1 MGKFSE
7 MLNDGHNYMKRWP
20 NQRVLSP
27 IFPENR
33 VIFATSLAMK
43 TMPAIA
49 VVTVM
54 LPYMA
59 NLTEILPQ
67 SVMMATVIFLMPLHG
82 LYWLGR
88 RANQLLPPSL
98 ANWYR
103 DLHQKLA
110 EAGERIS
117 PLAVKPRYKELADLL
132 RKAFKRF
139 DKSFVLAEDFT
150 DYPR

>member
-7 MLNDGHNYMKRWP
+7 MLNDGREYMKRWP
-20 NQRVLSP
+20 NQRVLAP

-54 LPYMA
+54 MPYMA

-67 SVMMATVIFLMPLHG
+67 SVMMAMVIFLMPLHG

-88 RANQLLPPSL
+88 RANSQLPPSL
-98 ANWYR
+98 ATWYR
-103 DLHQKLA
+103 DLHHKLA
-110 EAGERIS
+110 EAGESIA
-117 PLAVKPRYKELADLL
+117 PAVTQPRYAELADLL

-139 DKSFVLAEDFT
+139 DKSFVLTDDFS
-150 DYPR
+150 DQSR

>member
-7 MLNDGHNYMKRWP
+7 MLNDGRSYMKRWP
-20 NQRVLSP
+20 NQRILSP
-27 IFPENR
+27 LFPENR

-54 LPYMA
+54 MPYMA

-67 SVMMATVIFLMPLHG
+67 SLMMALVIFLLPMHG
-82 LYWLGR
+82 LYWLGC
-88 RANQLLPPSL
+88 RANQLLPPAL
-98 ANWYR
+98 ATWYR
-103 DLHQKLA
+103 DLHHKLE
-110 EAGERIS
+110 EAGESITPAATR
-117 PLAVKPRYKELADLL
+117 PRYAELAELL

-139 DKSFVLAEDFT
+139 DKSFVLADDFN
-150 DYPR
+150 DQLR